1 MTSVVDFPS
10 RPRLRMRSI
19 RVRLVLT
26 VLAVVTAVLVPLT
39 VVSTVRTS
47 HLATADAQAYTRVLA
62 SGEAGKVDQQITSAL
77 DTVRTLA
84 STFESLHASGDATR
98 PELTRILRDT
108 LDAHP
113 EYLGIST
120 GWEPDAFDG
129 EDARYADTRGHDQTG
144 RFIPYWY
151 RDDTGLHLAPLT
163 DYDTPGVGDWYL
175 VPKETGKE
183 TVVDPYSY
191 EINGAQVL
199 MTTAVA
205 PVLVDGSFAGVV
217 TVDLGLDAL
226 SAGIADV
233 RPYDTGYAALL
244 SGSGAVVA
252 HPDSAQ
258 AGTSVEG
265 ATLERVQDAASSGR
279 SVLVT
284 RDDSYLDGE
293 AITVY
298 QPVELGTESTWVLA
312 VSAPSDSVLEEA
324 HSLRRL
330 FLLLGLLGLL
340 VAAGLAW
347 FTARSVT
354 RPITGLRDRLA
365 EIASGDGD
373 LTQRVDETRA
383 DEIGELGAQ
392 FNRFTDKI
400 ADLVVRIQ
408 ERAGSL
414 SSSAGQ
420 LSQVSE
426 RLSEGAKQTAEET
439 TVASA
444 NVGEVS
450 HSVSGVA
457 SGAEQMGASIREIA
471 ASASDAAAF
480 GGRAVEQARQ
490 TEQTVTRLGDASQQI
505 GEVVK
510 VISSIAAQTNLLAL
524 NATIEAARAGDA
536 GRGFAVVAG
545 EVKDLAQETG
555 RATERIVGIVTDLQ
569 NETHQAVGAIGDI
582 TSTIDQIN
590 QFQTT
595 IAAAVEEQSATS
607 NEMSRGA
614 AHAAS
619 RAGDID
625 QVVSRVATGA
635 EATTRSSAETG
646 QAAHEIAAMAA
657 DLNELAGTFRVS
669 TH

>member
-1 MTSVVDFPS
+1 MTSVVDSPF
-10 RPRLRMRSI
+10 RARLRLRSI

-26 VLAVVTAVLVPLT
+26 VLAVVTAILVPLT
-39 VVSTVRTS
+39 LVSTVRTS
-47 HLATADAQAYTRVLA
+47 DLATEDARSYTRALA
-62 SGEAGKVDQQITSAL
+62 SGEGGKVDLQITAAL

-98 PELTRILRDT
+98 PELTRILRST
-108 LDAHP
+108 LDQHP
-113 EYLGIST
+113 EFLGVST

-129 EDARYADTRGHDQTG
+129 DDARYAGTRGHDKTG

-175 VPKETGKE
+175 VPKATGKE

-191 EINGAQVL
+191 EINGEQVL

-205 PVLVDGSFAGVV
+205 PIMIDGTFAGVV
-217 TVDLGLDAL
+217 TADFGLDAL

-233 RPYDTGYAALL
+233 RPYDTGYATLL
-244 SGSGAVVA
+244 SGSGVVVA
-252 HPDSAQ
+252 HPDREQ
-258 AGTSVEG
+258 AGTSVTG
-265 ATLERVQDAASSGR
+265 ATLAHVEEAASSGR
-279 SVLVT
+279 SVVVT
-284 RDDSYLDGE
+284 RDDSYLGGE

-312 VSAPSDSVLEEA
+312 VSAPSSSVLEQA

-347 FTARSVT
+347 LTARSVT
-354 RPITGLRDRLA
+354 RPIIGLRNRLA

-400 ADLVVRIQ
+400 AELVVRIQ

-414 SSSAGQ
+414 SASAGQ

-426 RLSEGAKQTAEET
+426 RLSEGARQTAEET
-439 TVASA
+439 GVASA

-450 HSVSGVA
+450 HSVSTVA
-457 SGAEQMGASIREIA
+457 AGAEQMGASIREIS

-490 TEQTVTRLGDASQQI
+490 TERTVTRLGEASQQI
-505 GEVVK
+505 GEMVK
-510 VISSIAAQTNLLAL
+510 VINSIADQTNLLAL

-536 GRGFAVVAG
+536 GKGFAVVAG
-545 EVKDLAQETG
+545 EVKDLAQETA
-555 RATERIVGIVTDLQ
+555 RATERIVGIVADLQ
-569 NETHQAVGAIGDI
+569 SETHQAVGAIGDI
-582 TSTIDQIN
+582 TATIDQVN
-590 QFQTT
+590 HFQTT

-625 QVVSRVATGA
+625 QVVSRVAAGT

-669 TH
+669 TP